1 VSAVWDVAIAGGGAT
16 GLTLGL
22 ALRVLSGGAL
32 RVILIDHADPAL
44 RSGPRTSALAEG
56 PRRML
61 EKLGVWDRLAG
72 DAQPIRRMDIS
83 DTRLA
88 DAVKTALLSFEA
100 ARDGDPLAHMLF
112 HRDLEPKLLA
122 ASIQQG
128 VEVVRDAIEYV
139 DLAGSTAAVRTR
151 GNLNLKARLL
161 IGADGLRSRTRAA
174 ARIPVVSSDYERT
187 ALVLTIRHET
197 EHDGLAIQH
206 FLEGGPFASL
216 PVTGRRSSIVW
227 TEHSIDAAN
236 YLKSD
241 RTVLANALEARLG
254 GRFGSIEI
262 EEGPESFPLIFQI
275 ARRFVAPRLALVGDA
290 AHRVHPLAGQG
301 LNIGLRDV
309 ATIAEL
315 ILDHVRL
322 GMDPG
327 SEDVLREYERRRL
340 FDATASAAAFDFMHK
355 SYALKGP
362 VPQLARRA
370 GMTAVERMSSIKKV
384 FQREAG
390 GLLGD
395 SPNLFR

>member
-1 VSAVWDVAIAGGGAT
+1 
-16 GLTLGL
+16 
-22 ALRVLSGGAL
+22 
-32 RVILIDHADPAL
+32 
-44 RSGPRTSALAEG
+44 
-56 PRRML
+56 
-61 EKLGVWDRLAG
+61 
-72 DAQPIRRMDIS
+72 
-83 DTRLA
+83 
-88 DAVKTALLSFEA
+88 
-100 ARDGDPLAHMLF
+100 
-112 HRDLEPKLLA
+112 
-122 ASIQQG
+122 
-128 VEVVRDAIEYV
+128 
-139 DLAGSTAAVRTR
+139 
-151 GNLNLKARLL
+151 
-161 IGADGLRSRTRAA
+161 
-174 ARIPVVSSDYERT
+174 VVSSDYERT

-227 TEHSIDAAN
+227 TEHSIVAAN